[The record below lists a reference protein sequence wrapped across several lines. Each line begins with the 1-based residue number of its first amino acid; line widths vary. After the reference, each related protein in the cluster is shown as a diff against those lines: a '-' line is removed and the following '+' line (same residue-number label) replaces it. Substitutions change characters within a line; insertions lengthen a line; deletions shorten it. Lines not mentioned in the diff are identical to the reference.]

1 MNKKCKHFFLR
12 KIVFKGL
19 KPFLVEKIFSED
31 LMDFDLKIQLKKKQ
45 NEKIFLE
52 KFY

>member
-1 MNKKCKHFFLR
+1 MNKKYQHFFLM

-19 KPFLVEKIFSED
+19 KPFLAEKIFSEN

-45 NEKIFLE
+45 N
-52 KFY
+52 